1 MKFVPKRKARQRDRR
16 SGFSLIELVI
26 VVFVILVISAIVIP
40 NAMLAVSNLRLR
52 ASGGGLAGLMQQAR
66 ILAAK
71 NNATYQIKYGVRN
84 NAQIAF
90 VDLNGN
96 GVWDASVTVNGVT
109 MSEPDMQ
116 FAGTVVP
123 AAGAPS
129 GAGGQ
134 PTPYVLVGDTGA
146 GSYDNTSTLA
156 YTPRGLPCKYLA
168 SPSPATC
175 STPAATYFVFYMTDT
190 RIGAPGWA
198 AVVVT
203 KGGRSQVVS
212 WNGTSWH

>member
-1 MKFVPKRKARQRDRR
+1 MNFVSQRKPKQRDRR
-16 SGFSLIELVI
+16 SGFSLIEVVV
-26 VVFVILVISAIVIP
+26 VVFVILVISAIVLP
-40 NAMLAVSNLRLR
+40 NAFLAVSNLRLR
-52 ASGGGLAGLMQQAR
+52 GSAADLSGLMQQAR

-71 NNATYQIKYGVRN
+71 NNATYQIRYGVRN
-84 NAQIAF
+84 NAPIAF

-96 GVWDASVTVNGVT
+96 GVWDANVNVNGVN

-123 AAGAPS
+123 AAGAPN

-134 PTPYVLVGDTGA
+134 PAAYVLVGDTGV
-146 GSYDNTSTLA
+146 GSYDNTATLA
-156 YTPRGLPCKYLA
+156 YTPRGLPCNYVA
-168 SPSPATC
+168 GPPAACT
-175 STPAATYFVFYMTDT
+175 TPAATYFVYYLTDT

-203 KGGRSQVVS
+203 KSGRTTVVS
-212 WNGTSWH
+212 WNGTTWH